1 MLNSLDKTII
11 EVLNMTWPMIFI
23 SIILISSV
31 RIMYLLKHKEN
42 FAFYKE
48 MLLLIF
54 MIYILC
60 LFQVVTVG
68 DINIG
73 GENNFIPFKEILRY
87 NFGGRLFVK
96 NIVGNVLM
104 FVPYGFFASLY
115 GDIKKP
121 LPALGIVLLASISI
135 ECTQLLIG
143 RIFDIDDILLNVV
156 GGMFGFLFYISLE
169 RLANLLPNVFK
180 KEIFLNILTVIV
192 LILTVIYI
200 IWRLQ

>member
-11 EVLNMTWPMIFI
+11 EVLSMTWPMIFI

-42 FAFYKE
+42 FVFYKE

-115 GDIKKP
+115 GEIKKP
-121 LPALGIVLLASISI
+121 LQALGIVLLASISI
-135 ECTQLLIG
+135 EFTQLLIG

-180 KEIFLNILTVIV
+180 KEIFLNILTVIILV
-192 LILTVIYI
+192 LTVLYI
-200 IWRLQ
+200 VWRL

>member
-11 EVLNMTWPMIFI
+11 GVLYMTWPMIFI

-31 RIMYLLKHKEN
+31 RIMYLIKHKES
-42 FAFYKE
+42 FVFYRE

-60 LFQVVTVG
+60 LFQVVTIG

-73 GENNFIPFKEILRY
+73 GSNNFIPFKQILRY

-104 FVPYGFFASLY
+104 FIPYGFFASLY
-115 GDIKKP
+115 GEIKKP
-121 LPALGIVLLASISI
+121 FHALGIVLLASISI
-135 ECTQLLIG
+135 EFTQLLIG

-156 GGMFGFLFYISLE
+156 GGMFGFLFYVSLDK
-169 RLANLLPNVFK
+169 LANLLPNVFK
-180 KEIFLNILTVIV
+180 KEIFLNILTV
-192 LILTVIYI
+192 LILVLTILYI
-200 IWRLQ
+200 VWRL

>member
-1 MLNSLDKTII
+1 MLDSLDKTLI

-31 RIMYLLKHKEN
+31 RIMYLFKHREN
-42 FAFYKE
+42 FVFYKE

-73 GENNFIPFKEILRY
+73 GENNFVPFKEILRY

-104 FVPYGFFASLY
+104 FIPYGFFASLY
-115 GDIKKP
+115 GEIKKP
-121 LPALGIVLLASISI
+121 ISALGIILLASISI

-143 RIFDIDDILLNVV
+143 RIFDIDDILLNMI
-156 GGMFGFLFYISLE
+156 GGFFGFLIYISLDKIS
-169 RLANLLPNVFK
+169 NVLPNILK
-180 KEIFLNILTVIV
+180 REIFLNILTVV
-192 LILTVIYI
+192 LLVLTVVYI
-200 IWRLQ
+200 VWRL